1 MNSKLKLSLPNKG
14 RWINTDHNE
23 ATSELKKEN
32 WKTLEYTKKK
42 LKKNKHDPNKIL
54 DKFRKIHRKKYDY
67 SKLNYLGLTKI

>member
-42 LKKNKHDPNKIL
+42 LKKISMTQ
-54 DKFRKIHRKKYDY
+54 IKY
-67 SKLNYLGLTKI
+67 

>member
-14 RWINTDHNE
+14 RWINTDLNK

-42 LKKNKHDPNKIL
+42 LKKK
-54 DKFRKIHRKKYDY
+54 
-67 SKLNYLGLTKI
+67 